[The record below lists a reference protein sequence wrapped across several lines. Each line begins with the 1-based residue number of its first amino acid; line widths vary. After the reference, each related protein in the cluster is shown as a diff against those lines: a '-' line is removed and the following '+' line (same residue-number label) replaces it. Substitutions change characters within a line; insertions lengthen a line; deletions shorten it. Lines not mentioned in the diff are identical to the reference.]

1 MRERN
6 TKTITFDNAIVT
18 IHFPNLT
25 EDKRRLRT
33 KAMHKAAEDLLKAK
47 EKAAFN
53 RKAG

>member
-1 MRERN
+1 MKEI
-6 TKTITFDNAIVT
+6 ITDRLIIRVYSPE
-18 IHFPNLT
+18 IT

-33 KAMHKAAEDLLKAK
+33 KAMHKAAEDLLKAR